1 MKLRAIAAATM
12 FAASVSATANAQQ
25 QPTAPGAGIMTV
37 TIENVGRPYD
47 VLDGVCV
54 YQQFAGFS
62 LRGDPL
68 PNALARAMQQIG
80 ERARAVQAD
89 ALVGMDVDF
98 DSPSE
103 GEEGRVMVC
112 GTLVR
117 FRAR

>member
-1 MKLRAIAAATM
+1 
-12 FAASVSATANAQQ
+12 
-25 QPTAPGAGIMTV
+25 
-37 TIENVGRPYD
+37 
-47 VLDGVCV
+47 
-54 YQQFAGFS
+54 
-62 LRGDPL
+62 
-68 PNALARAMQQIG
+68 MQQIG